1 MLEGRVSSDMRVQ
14 VPPPTPSR
22 RASEPRQPPGLRR
35 CTTQVPYGR
44 GDPPADEE
52 PTPVTDA
59 WTTISYEVADLR
71 ATITLDRPERLN
83 AITAR
88 MAVELAE
95 AVAAANDDPDVR
107 VIVLQGA
114 GRAFCAGYDL
124 KLYAEGGDSHQGP
137 VWDPIADFRGMKANT
152 DHFFSL
158 WRSAKP
164 TVAKVHGYAVAGG
177 SDIALSCDLVVM
189 AEDARIGYM
198 PARVWG
204 CPTTAMWVYRLGAE
218 RAKRMLLTG
227 DTIDGTTAAAW
238 GLVLDAVPADELDD
252 AVDRLVERM
261 AGIPINQLVMQKLM
275 INQAYDNMG
284 LQSTQ
289 NLAVLFDGITRHS
302 PEGRW
307 FVEFAQQHG
316 FDAAVRWR
324 DAGRHIPDGGGPVP
338 DDDEIEALRR
348 ELDARGGDGE
358 R

>member
-1 MLEGRVSSDMRVQ
+1 MTFTGNTVEYAVREH
-14 VPPPTPSR
+14 
-22 RASEPRQPPGLRR
+22 RAYL
-35 CTTQVPYGR
+35 
-44 GDPPADEE
+44 
-52 PTPVTDA
+52 
-59 WTTISYEVADLR
+59 
-71 ATITLDRPERLN
+71 TLNRPDRLN
-83 AITAR
+83 AITAE
-88 MAVELAE
+88 MAREIDDAVAE
-95 AVAAANDDPDVR
+95 ANADDSVR
-107 VIVLQGA
+107 VIVIQGA

-124 KLYAEGGDSHQGP
+124 KLYAEGGAEHQGA
-137 VWDPIADFRGMKANT
+137 VWDPIKDFRMMKANT

-227 DTIDGTTAAAW
+227 DTIDGVQAKEW
-238 GLVLDAVPADELDD
+238 GLIIDAVPAAELDT
-252 AVDRLVERM
+252 AVEQLVDRM
-261 AGIPINQLVMQKLM
+261 AGIPINQLVMQKMM

-284 LQSTQ
+284 LQTTQ

-307 FVEFAQQHG
+307 FVDFAQEHG
-316 FDAAVRWR
+316 FDSAVRWR
-324 DAGRHIPDGGGPVP
+324 DTGRHIPDGGGEVP
-338 DDDEIEALRR
+338 TEDEIARMKR
-348 ELDARGGDGE
+348 ELDEKATTAEKTGR
-358 R
+358 